1 MIWMVVVVVVVVKEV
16 MVIYEF
22 HHFYIII
29 IIYEYAHHTHKYTVH
44 TRIMNT
50 HKNYMMTRYYCF
62 FIDII
67 NIQYNIYKYMH
78 IVVFIATN
86 IYYLPLL

>member
-1 MIWMVVVVVVVVKEV
+1 MIWMVVVVVVKEV

-50 HKNYMMTRYYCF
+50 HKK
-62 FIDII
+62 II
-67 NIQYNIYKYMH
+67 
-78 IVVFIATN
+78 
-86 IYYLPLL
+86 